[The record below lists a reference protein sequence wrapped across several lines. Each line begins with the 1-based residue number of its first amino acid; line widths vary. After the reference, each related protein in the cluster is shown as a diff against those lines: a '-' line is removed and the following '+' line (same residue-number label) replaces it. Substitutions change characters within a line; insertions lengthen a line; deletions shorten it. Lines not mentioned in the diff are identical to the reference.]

1 VFLGV
6 AYRYQDSEIV
16 SIDCKKGTSLTNED
30 IQSKELQIKIVD
42 DDSYS
47 IFSESIWD
55 KFDKDTR
62 IEVFL
67 GVLINNFIYYV
78 KTDECYFKKIEKGN
92 NELCVTITGIGIIS
106 KYQDTK
112 WYNLYTE
119 IYLLPGTLQKI
130 LQDINGTDK
139 KYEKFFKKI
148 KIEDEIINEKQE
160 IVRCFE
166 KDTKVNEY
174 LNELAT
180 NCRSNLLETY
190 DNNVYY
196 KRLKI
201 DNSIATINLKNM
213 EDYPEIE
220 KEENKYSL
228 MIKKYQHFITEEEQE
243 VYKGKFTVKKYGD
256 IWETYLNPYEDIE
269 LLETNIESYLNLS
282 FKLNIYNADGTVYK
296 SNITAVDNTFDIYT
310 FPNVIVF
317 FISDEN
323 LKNKIFELTLTCR
336 TLSFTS
342 VDNKIMN
349 NNEEEEKNIDIRSL
363 QDDDTIEK
371 ISNWFIDNLNKKF
384 KFKIKINDTFTYE
397 LGDTVTIET
406 GVYENEKM
414 IIKKAIIVGIEYTY
428 DGTLDYYLI
437 LKGA

>member
-1 VFLGV
+1 
-6 AYRYQDSEIV
+6 
-16 SIDCKKGTSLTNED
+16 
-30 IQSKELQIKIVD
+30 
-42 DDSYS
+42 
-47 IFSESIWD
+47 
-55 KFDKDTR
+55 
-62 IEVFL
+62 
-67 GVLINNFIYYV
+67 
-78 KTDECYFKKIEKGN
+78 
-92 NELCVTITGIGIIS
+92 
-106 KYQDTK
+106 
-112 WYNLYTE
+112 
-119 IYLLPGTLQKI
+119 
-130 LQDINGTDK
+130 
-139 KYEKFFKKI
+139 
-148 KIEDEIINEKQE
+148 
-160 IVRCFE
+160 
-166 KDTKVNEY
+166 
-174 LNELAT
+174 
-180 NCRSNLLETY
+180 
-190 DNNVYY
+190 
-196 KRLKI
+196 
-201 DNSIATINLKNM
+201 
-213 EDYPEIE
+213 
-220 KEENKYSL
+220 